1 MRNVTNN
8 ALSRLSTPQLCRQP
22 APPSSFNSAALGI
35 ILGERCVW
43 RVGTGRGRLPAL
55 FTCPTVQVVS
65 AAQLIY
71 RVPTYLHPTP
81 RGVNRRR
88 RGSYPLRR
96 SDGTFPGF
104 LEVCLSVQHT
114 RAHAHTRTTRQA
126 MNRCT
131 HCLCLSSGTDD
142 VNVTRHTT

>member
-71 RVPTYLHPTP
+71 GYLPTSTPLLAKLIVVVVARILFAEVTERSKDSLKFVCRCSTRV
-81 RGVNRRR
+81 R
-88 RGSYPLRR
+88 
-96 SDGTFPGF
+96 
-104 LEVCLSVQHT
+104 
-114 RAHAHTRTTRQA
+114 TRTLAPHGRRL
-126 MNRCT
+126 NRCT
-131 HCLCLSSGTDD
+131 HCLSLSSGTDD